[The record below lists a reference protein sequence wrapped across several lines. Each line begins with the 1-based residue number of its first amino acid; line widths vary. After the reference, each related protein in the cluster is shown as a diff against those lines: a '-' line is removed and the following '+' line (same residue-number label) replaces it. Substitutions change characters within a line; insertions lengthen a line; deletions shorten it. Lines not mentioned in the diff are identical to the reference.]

1 MDERFGSVAEKLAGV
16 LVHECRQHGE
26 DSGGFEIRLGELRR
40 ALEDAFR
47 AARVRY
53 WHEMNAEKGGECYGR

>member
-16 LVHECRQHGE
+16 LVFECRKHGATDGE
-26 DSGGFEIRLGELRR
+26 FEILLGELRR
-40 ALEDAFR
+40 ALENAFR

-53 WHEMNAEKGGECYGR
+53 WHEMNAEKGGQE